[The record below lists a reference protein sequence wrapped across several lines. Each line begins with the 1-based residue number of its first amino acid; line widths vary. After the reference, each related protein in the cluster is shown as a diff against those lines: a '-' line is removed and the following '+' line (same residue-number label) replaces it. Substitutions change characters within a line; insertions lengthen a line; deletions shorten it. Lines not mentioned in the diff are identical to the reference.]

1 MKTARLY
8 VYRLVSAILPE
19 TRCFGL
25 KVALLR
31 WCGACVGRNVRI
43 CSSATI
49 IGNSKL
55 VVGDDVWIGTGVFMS
70 AVSGATIE
78 IGSHV
83 DIAPRVMI
91 LTGSHEIDPHGTH
104 IAGRGTSASV
114 RIGSGCWLGAN
125 AMILPGVELPEKT
138 LVAAGSVV
146 AHSIQGTNRLVA
158 GSPAVVKKEY

>member
-1 MKTARLY
+1 MNTLRLWM
-8 VYRLVSAILPE
+8 YRMVVRLLPE
-19 TRCFGL
+19 TRCFGF

-31 WCGACVGRNVRI
+31 WCGAYVGRDVRI

-55 VVGDDVWIGTGVFMS
+55 VVGDDVWIGAGVFIS
-70 AVSGATIE
+70 ATGGATIE
-78 IGSHV
+78 IGNHV

-114 RIGSGCWLGAN
+114 RIGSGCWLGASCI
-125 AMILPGVELPEKT
+125 ILPGVELPEKN
-138 LVAAGSVV
+138 LVAVGSVV
-146 AHSIQGTNRLVA
+146 THSILGTNRLVA
-158 GSPAVVKKEY
+158 GLPAVVKKEY